1 MLLAVALILCA
12 TACHKAGRIIPKSKL
27 EDIYFDMFMADEWL
41 RDNTDVKGIADTTLF
56 YEPIF
61 HRYGYSF
68 KDYDASV
75 SYYIDRPDKFNKIMS
90 KVAKRLNNKYLEYH
104 AIAEASMQAERANRK
119 TYGFKHVDY
128 TVDTVFTSGHF
139 SYRPVTEVQS
149 DTLCEGLV
157 IDSLVVDNVTST
169 DSIRTHK
176 KPQIRELP
184 GHKPIAAKG
193 EAL

>member
-1 MLLAVALILCA
+1 MLLVMALIFCA
-12 TACHKAGRIIPKSKL
+12 TACHKDGRVIPKSKL
-27 EDIYFDMFMADEWL
+27 EDIYFDMFVADEWL
-41 RDNTDVKGIADTTLF
+41 RDNTEAKAMADTTLF

-139 SYRPVTEVQS
+139 SYRPGTEVQS
-149 DTLCEGLV
+149 DTLSEGLV
-157 IDSLVVDNVTST
+157 LDSLAVEDATGT

-184 GHKPIAAKG
+184 GHKPIAREG